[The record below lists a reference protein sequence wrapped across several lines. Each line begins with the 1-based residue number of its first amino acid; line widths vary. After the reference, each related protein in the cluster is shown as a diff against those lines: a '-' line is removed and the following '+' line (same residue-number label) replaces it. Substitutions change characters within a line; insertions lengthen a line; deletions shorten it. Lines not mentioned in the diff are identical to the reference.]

1 MIKELEIS
9 QLATVVASRRTED
22 RVVLKFEELRRI
34 GSFIEHHEHS
44 VHVVMNDMA
53 CEAFR
58 SRSIRHI
65 KISKGELIL
74 EGIKSPVFQAL
85 IRQYAP
91 KGQLAELIEKA
102 IR

>member
-9 QLATVVASRRTED
+9 QLATFIASRRKED
-22 RVVLKFEELRRI
+22 RIVLTFDELRKI
-34 GSFIEHHEHS
+34 GSYIEHHEHS
-44 VHVVMNDMA
+44 IHVVMNDRA

-65 KISKGELIL
+65 KISKEELIL
-74 EGIKSPVFQAL
+74 DGINSPVFQAL

-91 KGQLAELIEKA
+91 KGQLAELIAKA
-102 IR
+102 IE